1 MRVRCGI
8 SGVVYDFEVYTGKNN
23 TKKDNEIEGVLM
35 GGNMVYCLT
44 QTLPVN
50 KNYKIFFDNF
60 FSSFDLLKLLEKEGF
75 LAVATLRRDRLK
87 DAGKFLKSEREL

>member
-23 TKKDNEIEGVLM
+23 TKKGNEIEGVLM